1 MAISGDGLQVS
12 VCPGGVPTG
21 YTYFI
26 PQEEHL
32 ESRVVTRSY
41 MEAKMVVAMSGR

>member
-1 MAISGDGLQVS
+1 MQVS

-26 PQEEHL
+26 PHEEHL
-32 ESRVVTRSY
+32 ESRVVTRGY
-41 MEAKMVVAMSGR
+41 MEARMVVGIAGR

>member
-1 MAISGDGLQVS
+1 M
-12 VCPGGVPTG
+12 CPGGTSKG

-32 ESRVVTRSY
+32 EARVITRAY
-41 MEAKMVVAMSGR
+41 MEAKMVVSLAGR

>member
-1 MAISGDGLQVS
+1 M
-12 VCPGGVPTG
+12 PTG

-32 ESRVVTRSY
+32 ESRVVTRGF
-41 MEAKMVVAMSGR
+41 MEAKMVVASAGR